1 MANPTGKYLKAAGMA
16 VAIFFSAQA
25 FADDDRDIEGT
36 IQSIDQQAR
45 SFVVGDMTIYT
56 DERTDYDD
64 DLNRF
69 SDLKTGQKVEVD
81 YIMRDGKAWAKEIE
95 LDD

>member
-1 MANPTGKYLKAAGMA
+1 MRMPRYLPLVGLALFLSFPCATW
-16 VAIFFSAQA
+16 
-25 FADDDRDIEGT
+25 ADDDDDIEGRIEAVDPQT
-36 IQSIDQQAR
+36 R
-45 SFVVGDMTIYT
+45 SFVIDGKVFFA

-69 SDLKTGQKVEVD
+69 SDLRVGQRVEVD
-81 YIMRDGKAWAKEIE
+81 YVVRNGDRYAREIE